1 MITRV
6 SADLGELAAYGG
18 PSSDRAY
25 RDDLRVVRVPS
36 VTGPSPFG
44 RAAARGFDVNAS
56 LSYSVF
62 VTASGKQIGT
72 IIESPTWNDG
82 FIIADFRVPA
92 GAGLSARPT
101 QAPSRSNA
109 ASAAL
114 RRSP

>member
-72 IIESPTWNDG
+72 IIESPPGTTG
-82 FIIADFRVPA
+82 SSSRTSES
-92 GAGLSARPT
+92 L
-101 QAPSRSNA
+101 QAPGFQRDQPRHHHDQMQPRQHFDA
-109 ASAAL
+109 
-114 RRSP
+114 P